1 MLTRNMMQ
9 MIQDL
14 KLRGFA
20 ENEIAEQLRKAGEKV
35 PSKPTIRKYYRMDII
50 PDDPG
55 AHLARKKSTST
66 PACMQNHPA
75 TSRHSGI
82 TCGIFVTAKQLPL
95 RQRIHGSMTM
105 SRIHR
110 PESRC

>member
-55 AHLARKKSTST
+55 AHLAKDKAFDAEPFRST
-66 PACMQNHPA
+66 
-75 TSRHSGI
+75 I
-82 TCGIFVTAKQLPL
+82 IEVL
-95 RQRIHGSMTM
+95 RNN
-105 SRIHR
+105 
-110 PESRC
+110 